1 MNFGHMAERNAR
13 MVAIEDRP
21 VEKGDITIIDFEGSV
36 DGVKFEGGKAEGHEL
51 EIGSGSF
58 IPGFE
63 DQIIGMKIDEE
74 KDIKVK
80 FPDDY
85 FSEDLKGKDAVFK
98 VKLHEIK
105 KKELPEIN
113 DEFAKDA
120 SEFETLEELKNSIK
134 EKLEEENKSR
144 AKYETEE
151 EAIKAVCKDAEVDIP
166 SGMIETELD
175 NMVKEVETRLNYQG
189 MNIESYLQMIN
200 KTMEE
205 FRKEG
210 EEQAKTAVKTRLVLE
225 QVVKDEKIEPDE
237 KKIDEKIE
245 EMAKMYGKKKEE
257 LKENE
262 HFVDYVK
269 GALEQEEAI
278 TFIVDNAKI
287 K

>member
-1 MNFGHMAERNAR
+1 MAERNAR

-63 DQIIGMKIDEE
+63 DQIIGMKIEEE

-120 SEFETLEELKNSIK
+120 SEFETLEELKNSIR

-175 NMVKEVETRLNYQG
+175 NMVKEVETRLSYQG

>member
-1 MNFGHMAERNAR
+1 MAERNAR

-120 SEFETLEELKNSIK
+120 SEFETLEELKNSIR

-175 NMVKEVETRLNYQG
+175 NMVKEVETRLSYQG